1 MSTTLLKPPLRQAS
15 PTAPAKPTAAAT
27 SGTPSRPRA
36 TVRAWRLQSLEPG
49 LLAGLPLALLLVLGF
64 LGPLVFVTLYSFM
77 PAGTFSLLGR
87 PTLENYATIFA
98 GTYYLSFIWSVGL
111 ALLTTAILA
120 VLCYPL
126 AWALVHAFGHRAN
139 LLTLL
144 IITPLFVAENVRL
157 FGWVLFLVPNG
168 VLSGG
173 AQALIGIDPG
183 SILYTRAAIV
193 LGLVYVYLP
202 FMLFPTVLGLS
213 LVPDQIRE
221 AAFDLGASRLQVLR
235 EIELPLALPGIAIGS
250 LLVFIFCLGAMNE
263 SRLLGGQAITTIVQD
278 IQKAFTFGQDWPRGS
293 ALSVLV
299 VIIALG
305 LVWPVL
311 QRLDFDRLFGRG

>member
-1 MSTTLLKPPLRQAS
+1 MSASILREPLAGAER
-15 PTAPAKPTAAAT
+15 K
-27 SGTPSRPRA
+27 RPRF
-36 TVRAWRLQSLEPG
+36 RLPTLAPG
-49 LLAGLPLALLLVLGF
+49 LLAGLPLALLLLAGF
-64 LGPLVFVTLYSFM
+64 LGPLVFVTIYSLM
-77 PAGTFSLLGR
+77 PPGTFSLLGQ
-87 PTLENYATIFA
+87 PTLANYASIFA
-98 GTYYLSFIWSVGL
+98 DTYYLSFLWSIGL
-111 ALLTTAILA
+111 AITTTVILA

-126 AWALVHAFGHRAN
+126 AWAMVRVFGHRAN

-173 AQALIGIDPG
+173 AQAMLGLDPG
-183 SILYTRAAIV
+183 SMLYTRAAIV

-213 LVPDQIRE
+213 LVPEAVRE
-221 AAFDLGASRLQVLR
+221 AAFDLGASRWQVLR
-235 EIELPLALPGIAIGS
+235 EIELPLALPGIAIGA

-263 SRLLGGQAITTIVQD
+263 SRILGGQAITTIVQD
-278 IQKAFTFGQDWPRGS
+278 IQKAFTFGQDWPKGS

-299 VIIALG
+299 VMIALG

-311 QRLDFDRLFGRG
+311 QRFDFDRLFGRG

>member
-1 MSTTLLKPPLRQAS
+1 MSASVLREPL
-15 PTAPAKPTAAAT
+15 APARRRPSLRLPTL
-27 SGTPSRPRA
+27 S
-36 TVRAWRLQSLEPG
+36 PG
-49 LLAGLPLALLLVLGF
+49 LLSGLPLALLLLAGF

-77 PAGTFSLLGR
+77 PPGTFSLLGR
-87 PTLENYATIFA
+87 PTLASYTTILS
-98 GTYYLSFIWSVGL
+98 GTYYISFLWTVGL
-111 ALLTTAILA
+111 ALATTTILA
-120 VLCYPL
+120 LLCYPL
-126 AWALVHAFGHRAN
+126 AWAMVRAFGHRAN

-144 IITPLFVAENVRL
+144 IVTPLFVAENVRL

-168 VLSGG
+168 VLSGS
-173 AQALIGIDPG
+173 AQAVLGIDPG

-213 LVPDQIRE
+213 LVPDQVRE
-221 AAFDLGASRLQVLR
+221 AAFDLGASRFQVLR
-235 EIELPLALPGIAIGS
+235 EIELPLALPGIAIGC

-299 VIIALG
+299 VLIAMG

-311 QRLDFDRLFGRG
+311 QRFDFDRLFGRG

>member
-1 MSTTLLKPPLRQAS
+1 MSASVLREPLA
-15 PTAPAKPTAAAT
+15 TARRRPAL
-27 SGTPSRPRA
+27 
-36 TVRAWRLQSLEPG
+36 RLPALSPG
-49 LLAGLPLALLLVLGF
+49 LLSGLPLALLLLAGF

-87 PTLENYATIFA
+87 PTLANYTTIA
-98 GTYYLSFIWSVGL
+98 SGTYYISFLWTVGL
-111 ALLTTAILA
+111 ALATTAILA
-120 VLCYPL
+120 ILCYPL
-126 AWALVHAFGHRAN
+126 AWAMVRAFGHRAN
-139 LLTLL
+139 ILTLL

-168 VLSGG
+168 VLSGS
-173 AQALIGIDPG
+173 AQVVFGVDPG
-183 SILYTRAAIV
+183 SILYTRAAIL

-213 LVPDQIRE
+213 LVPDQVRE
-221 AAFDLGASRLQVLR
+221 AAFDLGASRFQVLR
-235 EIELPLALPGIAIGS
+235 EIELPLALPGIAIGC

-263 SRLLGGQAITTIVQD
+263 ARLLGGQAITTIVQD

-299 VIIALG
+299 VLIAMG

-311 QRLDFDRLFGRG
+311 KRFDFDRLFGRG